1 MKNYYVKYLLLI
13 FNPKNDEDVN
23 IFMFLTYTKIVIFY
37 KNKIKLTYD
46 FIIISYINKKIIST
60 LL

>member
-1 MKNYYVKYLLLI
+1 MKNYYFKYLLLI

-23 IFMFLTYTKIVIFY
+23 IFMFLTYTKIVFFY

-46 FIIISYINKKIIST
+46 FIIISYI
-60 LL
+60 